1 MVLGNVYG
9 IDPDGFSVQ
18 SRYNY
23 YNPRFQMWSEQMAQ
37 VGCTARGDVK
47 SSLLGIGE
55 GDLVIAAGR
64 ISFNAGGI
72 FEPLILRDCVWVGA
86 EDYKSYNL
94 ESAKSLLST
103 VLPATLNSS
112 KTEKQVIK
120 LPDDNG
126 SNYINARCS
135 FYVNGDFEMSWNS
148 DDSRKCRGFMD
159 ESAGMKGVIF
169 QRLDTKKYEFFVEKI
184 RDGMDGWKEVEDKF
198 FALCLEKK
206 SKYTVSTK
214 WAKNLKV
221 CVESGDFNLASV
233 DAWGDKE
240 DPGLWR

>member
-1 MVLGNVYG
+1 
-9 IDPDGFSVQ
+9 
-18 SRYNY
+18 
-23 YNPRFQMWSEQMAQ
+23 MAQ

-135 FYVNGDFEMSWNS
+135 IYVNGDFEMSWNS

>member
-1 MVLGNVYG
+1 M
-9 IDPDGFSVQ
+9 
-18 SRYNY
+18 
-23 YNPRFQMWSEQMAQ
+23 
-37 VGCTARGDVK
+37 
-47 SSLLGIGE
+47 
-55 GDLVIAAGR
+55 
-64 ISFNAGGI
+64 
-72 FEPLILRDCVWVGA
+72 
-86 EDYKSYNL
+86 
-94 ESAKSLLST
+94 
-103 VLPATLNSS
+103 PATLNSS
-112 KTEKQVIK
+112 KTEKQAIK

-221 CVESGDFNLASV
+221 CAEYGDSNLSSV